1 MTLSPLASKRW
12 RWVVAA
18 AIALPIGASG
28 QTSVSS
34 IYGTIRRDRPPLEGL
49 IVSVACPAF
58 TEASG
63 PLRATGNGVS
73 DARGSYS
80 VVIAPATR
88 GRCQLRITSGGK
100 LGQPTTIFVSDSAQ
114 RYDLGVDAELGV
126 MVR

>member
-1 MTLSPLASKRW
+1 MP
-12 RWVVAA
+12 V
-18 AIALPIGASG
+18 GASG
-28 QTSVSS
+28 QTAVSS

-49 IVSVACPAF
+49 IVSVACPSF
-58 TEASG
+58 TAAGG
-63 PLRATGNGVS
+63 PPRATGNGVA

-88 GRCQLRITSGGK
+88 GRCELRIASEGK

-114 RYDLGVDAELGV
+114 RYDLVVDAGLGV